1 MEINYMQIGDRIK
14 QHRKF
19 NKLSQQILSDKCN
32 IEPSYI
38 SHIERGTSKLSLQTL
53 VKIANALNITADEL
67 LCDNIKSSTP
77 IFTSEIADIIADLS
91 NTEIRIICD
100 TIKELK
106 KTLRKNL

>member
-1 MEINYMQIGDRIK
+1 MEINYMQIGERIK
-14 QHRKF
+14 HHRKSH
-19 NKLSQQILSDKCN
+19 KLSQQILSDRCN

-38 SHIERGTSKLSLQTL
+38 SHIERGTSKLSLPTL
-53 VKIANALNITADEL
+53 VKIANELSVSIDEL
-67 LCDNIKSSTP
+67 LCDNIKSSAP
-77 IFTSEIADIIADLS
+77 IFQSEIADIMADLS